1 MKGFHLITL
10 VCLKSVKV
18 FILHVGSLI
27 SLLWLHTCGTCW
39 NILEPVPGAEAS
51 EGRSNMLVD
60 DASHSRFAE
69 KYEKN
74 KETLETTEDIQGEVL
89 PAKGIRGLV

>member
-1 MKGFHLITL
+1 M
-10 VCLKSVKV
+10 
-18 FILHVGSLI
+18 
-27 SLLWLHTCGTCW
+27 
-39 NILEPVPGAEAS
+39 PGAEAS

-74 KETLETTEDIQGEVL
+74 KETLEATEDIQGEVL
-89 PAKGIRGLV
+89 PAKDILGFVRVLVVDSLFPSEGK

>member
-1 MKGFHLITL
+1 
-10 VCLKSVKV
+10 
-18 FILHVGSLI
+18 
-27 SLLWLHTCGTCW
+27 
-39 NILEPVPGAEAS
+39 
-51 EGRSNMLVD
+51 MLVD

-89 PAKGIRGLV
+89 PAKDILGFVRVLVVDSLFPSEGK